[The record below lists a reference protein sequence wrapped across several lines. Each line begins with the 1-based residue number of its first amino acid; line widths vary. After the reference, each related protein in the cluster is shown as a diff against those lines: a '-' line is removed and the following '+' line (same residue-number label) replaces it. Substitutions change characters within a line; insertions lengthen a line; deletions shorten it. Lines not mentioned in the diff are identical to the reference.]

1 MGSFCFIV
9 NYPFERKKEIYI
21 YKRKK
26 ERKKD
31 GVANMF
37 FLHFRLKNHAFEQ
50 LDAKEQRMLTLEDSL
65 SNSVYCHLKK
75 EMPTFPQ

>member
-26 ERKKD
+26 ERWGCKH
-31 GVANMF
+31 VY
-37 FLHFRLKNHAFEQ
+37 LHFRLKNHAFEQ